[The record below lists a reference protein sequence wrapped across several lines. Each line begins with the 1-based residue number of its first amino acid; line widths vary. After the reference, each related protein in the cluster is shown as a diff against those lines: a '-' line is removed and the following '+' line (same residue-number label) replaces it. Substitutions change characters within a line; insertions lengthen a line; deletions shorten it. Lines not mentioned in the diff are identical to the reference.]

1 MTMTTTTE
9 MFSGYEDQV
18 LEGVR
23 PSQETVVKAVG
34 TWAEATKNLIPE
46 LPSLPFADQI
56 PAASELV
63 ERYFHFA
70 EALLGAQ
77 KKYAGAV
84 IQAVQPVLGTNGATA
99 SGPKAPTTYQRA
111 S

>member
-1 MTMTTTTE
+1 MTTTTE
-9 MFSGYEDQV
+9 MFSGYEEQV
-18 LEGVR
+18 LEGLR
-23 PSQETVVKAVG
+23 QSQEAVVKAVG
-34 TWAEATKNLIPE
+34 TWAEASKNLMPE

-63 ERYFHFA
+63 EQYFHFA
-70 EALLGAQ
+70 DALLGAQ

-84 IQAVQPVLGTNGATA
+84 IQAAQPVLGTNGATA
-99 SGPKAPTTYQRA
+99 TARRASEPTTYQRA